1 MFKTIRKT
9 VNRAGV
15 TSNKALQVLEVSLNQ
30 SLQESIDEAITELN
44 NLETS
49 QEERD
54 ASINKP
60 TSCLEGSF

>member
-1 MFKTIRKT
+1 MFKIFRKT
-9 VNRAGV
+9 FDRAGV
-15 TSNKALQVLEVSLNQ
+15 TANKGLQVLEVSLNQ

-54 ASINKP
+54 EHLARLYK
-60 TSCLEGSF
+60 

>member
-1 MFKTIRKT
+1 MFKMFRKT
-9 VNRAGV
+9 FDRSGITA
-15 TSNKALQVLEVSLNQ
+15 NKALQVLEVSLNQ

-54 ASINKP
+54 LHLAQLYK
-60 TSCLEGSF
+60 

>member
-1 MFKTIRKT
+1 MFKIFRKT
-9 VNRAGV
+9 LDRSGITA
-15 TSNKALQVLEVSLNQ
+15 NKALQVLEVSLNQ

-54 ASINKP
+54 EHLARLYK
-60 TSCLEGSF
+60 

>member
-1 MFKTIRKT
+1 MFKTVRKT
-9 VNRAGV
+9 LDRSGV
-15 TSNKALQVLEVSLNQ
+15 TANKALQVLEVSLNQ

-54 ASINKP
+54 LHLAQLYK
-60 TSCLEGSF
+60 

>member
-1 MFKTIRKT
+1 MFKTVRKT
-9 VNRAGV
+9 LDRSGV
-15 TSNKALQVLEVSLNQ
+15 TANKALQVLEVSLNQ

-54 ASINKP
+54 EHLARLYK
-60 TSCLEGSF
+60 

>member
-15 TSNKALQVLEVSLNQ
+15 TTNKALQVLEVNLDL
-30 SLQESIDEAITELN
+30 SLQESIDEAISELN

-54 ASINKP
+54 EHLARLYK
-60 TSCLEGSF
+60 

>member
-15 TSNKALQVLEVSLNQ
+15 TANKGLQVLEVSLNQ

-44 NLETS
+44 NLNTT
-49 QEERD
+49 QEERSEHL
-54 ASINKP
+54 ALLYK
-60 TSCLEGSF
+60 

>member
-49 QEERD
+49 QQERD
-54 ASINKP
+54 DH
-60 TSCLEGSF
+60 LERLYK

>member
-15 TSNKALQVLEVSLNQ
+15 TASKGLQILEVSLNQ
-30 SLQESIDEAITELN
+30 SLQESIDEAINELN
-44 NLETS
+44 NLQTS

-54 ASINKP
+54 DH
-60 TSCLEGSF
+60 LERLYK

>member
-1 MFKTIRKT
+1 MFKIFRKT
-9 VNRAGV
+9 LDRAGV
-15 TSNKALQVLEVSLNQ
+15 TANKGLQVLEVSLNQ

-54 ASINKP
+54 EHLARLYK
-60 TSCLEGSF
+60 

>member
-1 MFKTIRKT
+1 MFKIFRKT
-9 VNRAGV
+9 FDRTSV
-15 TSNKALQVLEVSLNQ
+15 TANKALQVLEVSLNQ

-54 ASINKP
+54 EHLARLYK
-60 TSCLEGSF
+60 